1 MTSKKI
7 VDYTTAK
14 EYADNTKIHFLETSA
29 KCATNVEQAFLT
41 MASDIKKNL
50 GDENGDN
57 NANQTHSR
65 PDVIKPGVSIGSKK
79 KTGCCP

>member
-14 EYADNTKIHFLETSA
+14 EYADGTKLTFLETSA

-41 MASDIKKNL
+41 MASDIKKHL
-50 GDENGDN
+50 SENGN
-57 NANQTHSR
+57 NENTGNPNAYR
-65 PDVIKPGVSIGSKK
+65 PDIIKPGISIGGKK
-79 KTGCCP
+79 KTGCC

>member
-14 EYADNTKIHFLETSA
+14 EYADGTKLNFLETSA

-41 MASDIKKNL
+41 MASDIKRHLN
-50 GDENGDN
+50 ENDN
-57 NANQTHSR
+57 NDNTGNTNK
-65 PDVIKPGVSIGSKK
+65 PDVIKPGISIGGKK
-79 KTGCCP
+79 KTGCC

>member
-14 EYADNTKIHFLETSA
+14 EYADGTKLNFLETSA

-41 MASDIKKNL
+41 MASDIKKHL
-50 GDENGDN
+50 SENDSSENTGLTN
-57 NANQTHSR
+57 NR
-65 PDVIKPGVSIGSKK
+65 PDVIKPGISIGGKK
-79 KTGCCP
+79 KTGCC